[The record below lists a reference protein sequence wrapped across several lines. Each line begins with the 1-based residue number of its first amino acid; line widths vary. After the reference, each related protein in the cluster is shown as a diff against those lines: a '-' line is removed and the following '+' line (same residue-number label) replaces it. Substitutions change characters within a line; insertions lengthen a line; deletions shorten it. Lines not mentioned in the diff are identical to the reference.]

1 MLDGFLGEELCKWIT
16 LKVKSG
22 EWQGHLLNQI
32 HYKTTVTAALRRA
45 QEQSQELRN
54 RGAGCL

>member
-22 EWQGHLLNQI
+22 KWQGDLLNQI
-32 HYKTTVTAALRRA
+32 NYKTMVTAALCDG
-45 QEQSQELRN
+45 LRN
-54 RGAGCL
+54 SPKS